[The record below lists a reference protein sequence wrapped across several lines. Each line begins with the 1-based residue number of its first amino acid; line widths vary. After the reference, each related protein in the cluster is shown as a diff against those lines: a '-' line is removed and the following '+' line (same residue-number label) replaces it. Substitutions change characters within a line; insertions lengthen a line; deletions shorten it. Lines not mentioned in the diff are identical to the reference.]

1 MPRAFVARTTFV
13 FATASLFP
21 TLAYAGH
28 VPVVAY
34 EVVTERCDSQS
45 PVGKVQ
51 LEEDGG
57 DGSPPS
63 YISMNPVTFDA
74 RGSFALDAVA
84 PQPAIL
90 AYTLAD
96 AAYRS
101 PVEGAV
107 AVPLPG
113 PVWTGIIGLG
123 AAAWAKGR
131 MKRRG
136 QKAEGRTETMR

>member
-1 MPRAFVARTTFV
+1 MPRAFVSRTTFV

-34 EVVTERCDSQS
+34 EVVAERCDVRA
-45 PVGKVQ
+45 PVGEVPP
-51 LEEDGG
+51 EEDGG
-57 DGSPPS
+57 DEGLS
-63 YISMNPVTFDA
+63 YVSMDAGTFA
-74 RGSFALDAVA
+74 SRGPFEIDSIA

-90 AYTLAD
+90 TSTLTD
-96 AAYRS
+96 APDHS

-113 PVWTGIIGLG
+113 PMWTGIIGLG

-131 MKRRG
+131 VKRRG
-136 QKAEGRTETMR
+136 RKAARRAETMR